1 MIDHMDWNNAA
12 KQQCVCVYIAG
23 LTQNAQSQ
31 KIVFSIFSIFTWETV
46 SNMFIIVTI
55 KYSQTLRSP
64 KYFSL
69 FFVLFWYLLFNI
81 YSPRLNALSVQK
93 MIFYNECMT
102 QVFPLHLFGS
112 LDIFVLVLLAVDCY
126 VAICKPLHYTATM
139 SLQVCHILIVL
150 DWIGSFIHGTTKVI
164 LLLKLPF
171 CGPNLIDHY
180 YCDLQPLLKLAF
192 MDMYLVNLFMSN
204 SGAICWRSFV
214 ILIISYTVILHSV
227 CNHSAEGKRKALST
241 CTSHIIVVN
250 LSFVSCIFM
259 YARPPTTFPYTR
271 WWQYFIPLENHFLI
285 HSFIH

>member
-1 MIDHMDWNNAA
+1 M
-12 KQQCVCVYIAG
+12 
-23 LTQNAQSQ
+23 L
-31 KIVFSIFSIFTWETV
+31 
-46 SNMFIIVTI
+46 IIVTI
-55 KYSQTLRSP
+55 KSSQTLRSP

-93 MIFYNECMT
+93 MIFYSECMM
-102 QVFPLHLFGS
+102 QVFALHLFGS
-112 LDIFVLVLLAVDCY
+112 LEIFVLVLMAVDCY
-126 VAICKPLHYTATM
+126 VDICKPLHYTATM

-164 LLLKLPF
+164 LLLRLPF

-180 YCDLQPLLKLAF
+180 CCNLQPLLKLAF
-192 MDMYLVNLFMSN
+192 MDTYLVNLLFMSN

-259 YARPPTTFPYTR
+259 YAHPPTTFPIYKMVTVFHIIGKPFLNPLVYTLR
-271 WWQYFIPLENHFLI
+271 NPEVKNTMRKWWHVKIKIE
-285 HSFIH
+285 